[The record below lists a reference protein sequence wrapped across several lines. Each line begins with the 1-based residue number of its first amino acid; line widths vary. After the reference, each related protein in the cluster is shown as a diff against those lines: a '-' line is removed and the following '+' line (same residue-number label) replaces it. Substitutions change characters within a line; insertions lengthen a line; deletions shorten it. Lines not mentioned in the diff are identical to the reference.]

1 MRNENEKSFLVC
13 TVMNRTSGQTLN
25 NIDALIS
32 LSRPYSRDI
41 YHAFSQYHDTI
52 VIEMRC
58 IPPIEGCL
66 NY

>member
-1 MRNENEKSFLVC
+1 MRNENEKSFAGESEKL
-13 TVMNRTSGQTLN
+13 TETGQTLN